1 MDSKGIINLELLFST
16 LIIIL
21 LIIINFP
28 MIEENLNSNIEIEE
42 NNECRLLLNHI
53 ANSINEVNSRGYG
66 FNKKIRLPE
75 SINENHYSII
85 VKNNEIIIEF
95 NNKKG
100 RSQINPINLV
110 DANNKTM
117 DSVQLFKGRNYLI
130 EKRLINDNKTHII
143 NQSSIEIRQIEG

>member
-21 LIIINFP
+21 LLIINFP

-85 VKNNEIIIEF
+85 VKNNEITVEF

-100 RSQINPINLV
+100 KSKINPINLV
-110 DANNKTM
+110 DTSNKTM
-117 DSVQLFKGRNYLI
+117 DSVQLFKGRTYLI

>member
-1 MDSKGIINLELLFST
+1 MDSKGIINLELLFCT

-21 LIIINFP
+21 FLIINFP

-66 FNKKIRLPE
+66 FNRKIRLPE

-85 VKNNEIIIEF
+85 VKDNEIIIEF

>member
-66 FNKKIRLPE
+66 FNRKIRLPE

-85 VKNNEIIIEF
+85 VKNHEIIAEF

>member
-1 MDSKGIINLELLFST
+1 MDSKGIINLELLFCT

-21 LIIINFP
+21 FLIINFP

-117 DSVQLFKGRNYLI
+117 DSVQLFKGRTYLI

-143 NQSSIEIRQIEG
+143 NQSSIEIKQIEG

>member
-1 MDSKGIINLELLFST
+1 MDSKGIINLELLFCT

-21 LIIINFP
+21 FLIINFP

-66 FNKKIRLPE
+66 FNRKIRLPE

-100 RSQINPINLV
+100 RFQINPINLV

-117 DSVQLFKGRNYLI
+117 NSVQLFKGRNYLI

>member
-21 LIIINFP
+21 LLIINFP

-85 VKNNEIIIEF
+85 VKNNEITVEF

-100 RSQINPINLV
+100 KSQINPINLV

-117 DSVQLFKGRNYLI
+117 DSVQLFKGRTYLI
-130 EKRLINDNKTHII
+130 EKRSINDNKTHII

>member
-66 FNKKIRLPE
+66 FNRKIRLPE

>member
-1 MDSKGIINLELLFST
+1 MDSKGIINLELLFCT

-21 LIIINFP
+21 FLIINFP

-143 NQSSIEIRQIEG
+143 NQSSIEIKQIEG

>member
-1 MDSKGIINLELLFST
+1 MDSKGIINLELLFCT

-21 LIIINFP
+21 FLIINFP

-66 FNKKIRLPE
+66 FNRKIRLSE

-100 RSQINPINLV
+100 KSQINPINLV

>member
-1 MDSKGIINLELLFST
+1 MDSKGIINLELLFCT

-21 LIIINFP
+21 FLIINFP

-66 FNKKIRLPE
+66 FNRKIRLPE

-100 RSQINPINLV
+100 KSQINPINLV

-117 DSVQLFKGRNYLI
+117 DSVQLFKGRTYLI

>member
-1 MDSKGIINLELLFST
+1 MDSKGIINLELLFCT

-21 LIIINFP
+21 FLIINFP

-110 DANNKTM
+110 DSNNKTM

>member
-1 MDSKGIINLELLFST
+1 MDSKGIINLELLFCT

-21 LIIINFP
+21 FLIINFP

-110 DANNKTM
+110 DSNNKTM

-143 NQSSIEIRQIEG
+143 NQSSIEIKQIEG